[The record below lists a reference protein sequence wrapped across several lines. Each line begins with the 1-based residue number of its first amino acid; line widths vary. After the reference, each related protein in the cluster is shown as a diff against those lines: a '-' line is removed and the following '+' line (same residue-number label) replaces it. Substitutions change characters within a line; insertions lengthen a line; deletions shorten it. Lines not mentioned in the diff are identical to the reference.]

1 MQRAADPFTRIKDH
15 VLLPFAAEL
24 QEADARMSKLI
35 TPRVLEDIVALIP
48 DTWLGSDAVFAT
60 VRENREAYT
69 KYLQH
74 RLTQPHAF
82 VQEAVRARSQLV

>member
-1 MQRAADPFTRIKDH
+1 VKDH

-24 QEADARMSKLI
+24 DDADARLSDLI
-35 TPRVLEDIVALIP
+35 RPRVIEDIVALIP

-60 VRENREAYT
+60 SRENREAYT

-74 RLTQPHAF
+74 RLAQPHSF
-82 VQEAVRARSQLV
+82 VQEAIRARSQLV